1 MRIHKIHTLIP
12 WNSIQIRTLFHKIR
26 IGNPY
31 SKKLKPVPPRFL
43 SLPEWLFFLGKSNP
57 YSIKIRKSV
66 LARKKF
72 RGFRGFR
79 KSKKQKSGEITD
91 QVRVVILAG
100 LLSYLLKYAL
110 PLAKLL
116 LLLLWFKCLVYRTAS
131 SSSWCHSAGSCC
143 DHTQFCNRMFSSAY
157 SLYSF

>member
-1 MRIHKIHTLIP
+1 MYSPGDWDCCSYVPVALLAAGGTEIKYFLWFLDLNPLSRKSVFQKT
-12 WNSIQIRTLFHKIR
+12 RT
-26 IGNPY
+26 GSP
-31 SKKLKPVPPRFL
+31 
-43 SLPEWLFFLGKSNP
+43 SLPFPAGVIFFLGKSNP

-116 LLLLWFKCLVYRTAS
+116 LLLLWFKCIVYRTAS

-143 DHTQFCNRMFSSAY
+143 DHT
-157 SLYSF
+157 

>member
-1 MRIHKIHTLIP
+1 L
-12 WNSIQIRTLFHKIR
+12 
-26 IGNPY
+26 
-31 SKKLKPVPPRFL
+31 
-43 SLPEWLFFLGKSNP
+43 FLGKSNP

-66 LARKKF
+66 LARKKI

-131 SSSWCHSAGSCC
+131 SSS
-143 DHTQFCNRMFSSAY
+143 
-157 SLYSF
+157 